1 MRIDTYLAAASLEE
15 TQAVSRRKREEDSA
29 SGSGKGDTV
38 SFSDEALA
46 LLEQARTQAQQAS
59 STGGDKNQNGQNS
72 DAQSQG
78 GSSQGFGATMGE
90 QAKAGGATEGGSG
103 ESDSETD
110 PVTEIDAKIKQLST
124 QLAQVAQSDMPENSK
139 QSMMGALNSQ
149 ISELVSQK
157 QQLQAEAAKAAAAK
171 GAAA

>member
-1 MRIDTYLAAASLEE
+1 MRIDSYLAAASLEE

-59 STGGDKNQNGQNS
+59 GTGADKNQNGQNS
-72 DAQSQG
+72 GNQNG
-78 GSSQGFGATMGE
+78 GSQGFGTTLGE

-103 ESDSETD
+103 ESGSETD
-110 PVTEIDAKIKQLST
+110 PVAEIDAKIKKLSD
-124 QLAQVAQSDMPENSK
+124 QLAQVAQSDMPETSK
-139 QSMMGALNSQ
+139 QAMMGALNSQ
-149 ISELVSQK
+149 ISELMSQK
-157 QQLQAEAAKAAAAK
+157 QQLQAEAAKASATK